1 VQDLLDEI
9 DLEEESGF
17 MVRPA
22 VAFLLQG
29 MAEAGQA
36 SYDGVYRAVSEDRGW
51 RKLTRNLLL
60 HVNAMYR
67 TCLCVLMW

>member
-1 VQDLLDEI
+1 MQDLLDEI
-9 DLEEESGF
+9 YLQEEESGF
-17 MVRPA
+17 MLRPA

-51 RKLTRNLLL
+51 RKLTCSNLLL
-60 HVNAMYR
+60 HVNVRVY
-67 TCLCVLMW
+67 LY